1 MKIRKLQESDHN
13 AWLRLWQGYLNFY
26 ETTLS
31 EQQTQ
36 LTWQRLLDPR
46 HALQGHV
53 AQVQGDVVG
62 IAHSCIQVSTF
73 SEGGYCYLEDLFVDP
88 LMRGRGLAR
97 ALIEGVA
104 DWAQTQG
111 ASKLYWLTQEDNY
124 AGRMLYDKV
133 AQRTGTIRYQRML

>member
-1 MKIRKLQESDHN
+1 MKIRKLQESDHS
-13 AWLRLWQGYLNFY
+13 AWLRLWQGYLDFY

-36 LTWQRLLDPR
+36 LTWQRLLDAR
-46 HALQGHV
+46 HPLQGHV

-62 IAHSCIQVSTF
+62 IAHSCIQTSTF
-73 SEGGYCYLEDLFVDP
+73 SEGGYGYLEDLFVDP

-97 ALIEGVA
+97 ALIEGIS
-104 DWAQTQG
+104 DWAQSQG